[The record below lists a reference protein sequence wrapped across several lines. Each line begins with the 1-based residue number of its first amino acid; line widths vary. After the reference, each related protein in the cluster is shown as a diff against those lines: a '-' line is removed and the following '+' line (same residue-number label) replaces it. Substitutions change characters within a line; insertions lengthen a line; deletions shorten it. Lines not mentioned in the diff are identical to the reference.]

1 MEGLDSARVLQRKGV
16 EFRLIEL
23 SQRAV
28 SVEDVV
34 RYSVLEI
41 AVDEI
46 CKTILLKDSAGDR
59 HAVFLLG
66 SQRIDFGKVKGVIG
80 RSAKIATSEEV
91 KATTGVEPG
100 AICPIL
106 LTLPL
111 LVDHRVLTKERINFG
126 SGDHLYG
133 LEIKSRDLEKVVAC
147 RIVDIARV
155 TS

>member
-1 MEGLDSARVLQRKGV
+1 MPELDSVRALRDRGV
-16 EFRLIEL
+16 DFRIIEL
-23 SQRAV
+23 KQRAV

-34 RYSVLEI
+34 KYSKSEI

-46 CKTILLKDSAGDR
+46 CKTILLKDSAGER

-66 SQRIDFGKVKGVIG
+66 GHRIDFGKVKAVIG
-80 RSAKIATSEEV
+80 RSAKIATFEEV

-106 LTLPL
+106 LAPPL
-111 LVDHRVLTKERINFG
+111 LVDRRVLTKERINFG

-133 LEIKSRDLEKVVAC
+133 LEIKSRDFEKLVEYHL
-147 RIVDIARV
+147 VDIAKDP
-155 TS
+155 